1 MQELVF
7 ILRLNPIYEQSDVYA
22 FGFIMY
28 EVIIGKYP
36 FPEYDGKN
44 EEFLLKKV
52 AKDDKRPIL
61 DDSIQK
67 PIRKLIEKCWS
78 KDPGSRP
85 AFKETYNKLAFN
97 KDDPSTDD
105 FYNEKDDDNEF
116 KYFLDNVNQD
126 DIRDYIE
133 EIDEPTE
140 INTMNQINKLK
151 YDFDYLKKA
160 YLMILL
166 ERDQMKE
173 ALINAQRQ
181 NISQQEEINQLQ
193 YEKDQIKNELHSMKE
208 TLANF
213 QKYEYSHREE
223 MDKLKSTLELHD

>member
-1 MQELVF
+1 
-7 ILRLNPIYEQSDVYA
+7 
-22 FGFIMY
+22 
-28 EVIIGKYP
+28 
-36 FPEYDGKN
+36 
-44 EEFLLKKV
+44 
-52 AKDDKRPIL
+52 
-61 DDSIQK
+61 
-67 PIRKLIEKCWS
+67 
-78 KDPGSRP
+78 
-85 AFKETYNKLAFN
+85 
-97 KDDPSTDD
+97 
-105 FYNEKDDDNEF
+105 
-116 KYFLDNVNQD
+116 
-126 DIRDYIE
+126 
-133 EIDEPTE
+133 
-140 INTMNQINKLK
+140 MNQINKLK

>member
-1 MQELVF
+1 M
-7 ILRLNPIYEQSDVYA
+7 
-22 FGFIMY
+22 
-28 EVIIGKYP
+28 K
-36 FPEYDGKN
+36 
-44 EEFLLKKV
+44 
-52 AKDDKRPIL
+52 
-61 DDSIQK
+61 
-67 PIRKLIEKCWS
+67 KLIEKCWS

-151 YDFDYLKKA
+151 YDFDYLKKE